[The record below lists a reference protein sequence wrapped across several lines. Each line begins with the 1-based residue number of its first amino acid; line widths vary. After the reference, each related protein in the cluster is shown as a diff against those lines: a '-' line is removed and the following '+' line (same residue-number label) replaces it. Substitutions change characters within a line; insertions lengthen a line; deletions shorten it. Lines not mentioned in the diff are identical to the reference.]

1 MDKNAFQTE
10 MNRVAFTPTGREA
23 LTEALME
30 GAPARRS
37 MGWARRSLA
46 AALAA
51 VVLAGS
57 ALAAG
62 TLWER
67 YFGRLDETQQEII
80 ETLSRELPA
89 AESNGTTMTPLAA
102 FGDQDFYYLMLE
114 IRAPEGTVLPD
125 YGEEEGYYQLFGD
138 ELGEKI
144 TLRDEDGQ
152 ELPRYV
158 EFEWMP
164 RTGEENILTAVI
176 RLWPVEG
183 VDFSDGTDKVLHI
196 PGLWV
201 QSPDKEYTPV
211 LTGGWDFNI
220 GAHCGNVEIRELD
233 VTGVTQGTEECGTL
247 VMDSLRLSPLGMRW
261 RAHWTSPQEG
271 IWPGAEIAVVMED
284 GGEVSL
290 DSTMGSCEEDWSEDY
305 GPFETPIDLN
315 QVTAVRWG
323 DVLIPVEG
331 E

>member
-1 MDKNAFQTE
+1 
-10 MNRVAFTPTGREA
+10 
-23 LTEALME
+23 
-30 GAPARRS
+30 
-37 MGWARRSLA
+37 
-46 AALAA
+46 
-51 VVLAGS
+51 
-57 ALAAG
+57 
-62 TLWER
+62 
-67 YFGRLDETQQEII
+67 
-80 ETLSRELPA
+80 
-89 AESNGTTMTPLAA
+89 
-102 FGDQDFYYLMLE
+102 MLE

-125 YGEEEGYYQLFGD
+125 YGEDEGYYQLFGD

-144 TLRDEDGQ
+144 TLTDEDGQ

-164 RTGEENILTAVI
+164 RTGEDNVLTAVL
-176 RLWPVEG
+176 RLWPAEG

-201 QSPDKEYTPV
+201 QSPDKVYTPV

-233 VTGVTQGTEECGTL
+233 VTGVTQGTEEFGTL
-247 VMDSLRLSPLGMRW
+247 VLDSLRLSPLGMRW

-271 IWPGAEIAVVMED
+271 IWPGAEIAVMMED
-284 GGEVSL
+284 GREVSL
-290 DSTMGSCEEDWSEDY
+290 DSTMGGCQEDWSEDY

-323 DVLIPVEG
+323 GVLIPVEG